1 MNNINWYNNI
11 YFQFPIFI
19 DFDINSAVGKTSFIL
34 RYTKNTF
41 NETYLTTIGI
51 DFLSKN
57 ALLPN
62 GEKYK
67 VLFYDTAGQE
77 KYLSIAFNLLKGAE
91 GIILMYDITKR
102 DTFESITG
110 WIKSIKEVKG
120 ENFPIALIGNKCD
133 LNEERQVDKEEGE
146 NEAKKNGF
154 LFFETSNKDGTNVEE
169 ATTALISKVVELRKK
184 QNTEKDETDQTSK
197 KSYKL
202 VAKKTKKKRHSCCQR
217 K

>member
-1 MNNINWYNNI
+1 MVENEKICL
-11 YFQFPIFI
+11 FTLG
-19 DFDINSAVGKTSFIL
+19 NSIVGKTSFIL

-41 NETYLTTIGI
+41 NTTYISTIGI

-57 ALLPN
+57 ILLPN

-77 KYLSIAFNLLKGAE
+77 KYRSIAFNLMKGAE

-102 DTFESITG
+102 KSFESISE
-110 WIKSIKEVKG
+110 WVQSIKEAKG
-120 ENFPIALIGNKCD
+120 ENFPVVLIGNKCD
-133 LNEERQVDKEEGE
+133 LKDEREVDIEEGE

-169 ATTALISKVVELRKK
+169 ATFALISKVVELRKK
-184 QNTEKDETDQTSK
+184 EKPQDGNEIISKTS
-197 KSYKL
+197 SKL
-202 VAKKTKKKRHSCCQR
+202 EVKKTKKKKHSCCL
-217 K
+217 KN

>member
-1 MNNINWYNNI
+1 MDEINKI
-11 YFQFPIFI
+11 YLFTLG
-19 DFDINSAVGKTSFIL
+19 NSAVGKTSFIL

-133 LNEERQVDKEEGE
+133 LNEKREVDMEEGE